1 MASMFHSMYAIAAL
15 QIKPRKDKHSTGID
29 VMDTMNFRL
38 SCFQT
43 LTGVKFLIISDLRDG
58 VSKEILL
65 KKIYE
70 LYTDYALK
78 NPFYKLDMPIRLGYQ
93 IDKI

>member
-15 QIKPRKDKHSTGID
+15 QIKPKKDRISSGID
-29 VMDTMNFRL
+29 VMDTINFRL

-43 LTGVKFLIISDLRDG
+43 LTGVKFLVISDLRE
-58 VSKEILL
+58 SANKESLL

-78 NPFYKLDMPIRLGYQ
+78 NPFYKLDMPIR
-93 IDKI
+93 